1 VIGGHFTS
9 RLAPH
14 RVAGIRASLPDLDRI
29 ADKKLSSHVV
39 EGGRL
44 RALVLELW
52 QRTRMDW
59 GFVTDR
65 LAQTF
70 RKETWIGSH
79 ERRFVGETLYGLV
92 RHLRRIDAALARGS
106 KTQRAPR
113 DLERLLA
120 LLVIERLVPPEHA
133 ARVVQLDW
141 NAVAEIDDA
150 IARERKLAPRIALA
164 ASLPDWLAQRL
175 VADWGDEAEALAL
188 ALNQRAPMTVRAN
201 LLIGDRDALAG
212 ELARERIATRP
223 GAWCD
228 TALHVESR
236 TNLFALEAFKR
247 GAMEAQDEGS
257 QLLADLAVAGG
268 VAGSRLVVDLCAGAG
283 GKTLAIAARL
293 GNHGRIV
300 ATDVD
305 AHKLEE
311 LRRRARRAQVSSAQA
326 LHLDGGRWPPALDAL
341 RSKAEVVLVDAPCS
355 GIGALRRNPEARWR
369 LREADLATFAARQKV
384 ILSNAREL
392 LAPGGRLV
400 YATCT
405 LLDVENA
412 DVVAAVTGPELV
424 AVPLREILGDR
435 AEAIGDSG
443 ALTVTP
449 HRHGTD
455 GFYAQ
460 VMRRIEPGGNPSG
473 TGSGEAPHVHRAGAG
488 ARS

>member
-1 VIGGHFTS
+1 M
-9 RLAPH
+9 
-14 RVAGIRASLPDLDRI
+14 D
-29 ADKKLSSHVV
+29 
-39 EGGRL
+39 GGRL

-65 LAQTF
+65 LATTF
-70 RKETWIGSH
+70 RKETWLGSH

-92 RHLRRIDAALARGS
+92 RHLRRVDAALARGR
-106 KTQRAPR
+106 KTERAPR
-113 DLERLLA
+113 DLERLVA
-120 LLVIERLVPPEHA
+120 LLVLERLIEPARA
-133 ARVVQLDW
+133 ARIDGELDW
-141 NAVAEIDDA
+141 NAVAGIDDA

-175 VADWGDEAEALAL
+175 VADWGDEAEALAR

-201 LLIGDRDALAG
+201 LLVADRGVLAA
-212 ELARERIATRP
+212 ELGRARIATTP

-228 TALHVESR
+228 TALHVETR
-236 TNLFALEAFKR
+236 TNLFGLEAFKR

-257 QLLADLAVAGG
+257 QLLADLAVATAA
-268 VAGSRLVVDLCAGAG
+268 VAGATLVVDLCAGAG

-293 GNHGRIV
+293 GNRGRII
-300 ATDVD
+300 ATDID
-305 AHKLEE
+305 AKKLDE
-311 LRRRARRAQVSSAQA
+311 LRRRARRAGVSSAQA
-326 LHLDGGRWPPALDAL
+326 LHLEGGSWPPALDAL
-341 RSKAEVVLVDAPCS
+341 RGKADVVFVDAPCS

-369 LREADLATFAARQKV
+369 LREADLAMFAARQQE
-384 ILSNAREL
+384 ILGNARAL

-412 DVVAAVTGPELV
+412 GVIAAVVGPGL
-424 AVPLREILGDR
+424 ARVPLTELLGERAHALGD
-435 AEAIGDSG
+435 GT
-443 ALTVTP
+443 ALQVTP

-460 VMRRIEPGGNPSG
+460 VMRRVE
-473 TGSGEAPHVHRAGAG
+473 
-488 ARS
+488 

>member
-1 VIGGHFTS
+1 M
-9 RLAPH
+9 
-14 RVAGIRASLPDLDRI
+14 D
-29 ADKKLSSHVV
+29 
-39 EGGRL
+39 GGRL
-44 RALVLELW
+44 QALVLELW

-65 LAQTF
+65 LATTF

-92 RHLRRIDAALARGS
+92 RHLRRVDAALARGS
-106 KTQRAPR
+106 KAQRAPR

-120 LLVIERLVPPEHA
+120 LLVLERLVEPERA
-133 ARVVQLDW
+133 ARVLPLDW
-141 NAVAEIDDA
+141 NAVAGIDDA

-175 VADWGDEAEALAL
+175 VADWGDDAEALAL
-188 ALNQRAPMTVRAN
+188 ALNRRAPMTVRAN

-212 ELARERIATRP
+212 ELARARITTAP

-228 TALHVESR
+228 TALHIESR
-236 TNLFALEAFKR
+236 TNLFGLDAFKR

-257 QLLADLAVAGG
+257 QLLADLAVA
-268 VAGSRLVVDLCAGAG
+268 AGARLVVDLCAGAG

-311 LRRRARRAQVSSAQA
+311 LRRRARRANVSSAQA

-341 RSKAEVVLVDAPCS
+341 RGKADVVLVDAPCS

-369 LREADLATFAARQKV
+369 LREADLAVFAARQKA
-384 ILSNAREL
+384 ILGEARAL

-405 LLDVENA
+405 LLAVENA
-412 DVVAAVTGPELV
+412 DVVAAVVGPELAV
-424 AVPLREILGDR
+424 VPLSEILGDR
-435 AEAIGDSG
+435 ARALGDG
-443 ALTVTP
+443 EALTVTP

-455 GFYAQ
+455 GFYAR
-460 VMRRIEPGGNPSG
+460 VMRRVER
-473 TGSGEAPHVHRAGAG
+473 VQ
-488 ARS
+488 

>member
-1 VIGGHFTS
+1 
-9 RLAPH
+9 
-14 RVAGIRASLPDLDRI
+14 LPDLDRI
-29 ADKKLSSHVV
+29 ADKKLASHVV
-39 EGGRL
+39 DGGRL
-44 RALVLELW
+44 RGLVLELW

-65 LAQTF
+65 LATTF

-92 RHLRRIDAALARGS
+92 RHLRRVDAALARGR

-120 LLVIERLVPPEHA
+120 VLVLERLIEPARA
-133 ARVVQLDW
+133 AAVAGDLDW
-141 NAVAEIDDA
+141 SAVAGIDDA

-175 VADWGDEAEALAL
+175 VADWGDEAEPLAL

-201 LLIGDRDALAG
+201 LLVGDRAALAA
-212 ELARERIATRP
+212 ELDRARITTRP

-228 TALHVESR
+228 TAVHIESR
-236 TNLFALEAFKR
+236 TNLFTLDAFQR
-247 GAMEAQDEGS
+247 GAMEVQDEGS
-257 QLLADLAVAGG
+257 QLLADLAAVPGT
-268 VAGSRLVVDLCAGAG
+268 RLAVDLCAGAG

-305 AHKLEE
+305 MTKLDE
-311 LRRRARRAQVSSAQA
+311 LRRRARRAQVSSVQT
-326 LHLDGGRWPPALDAL
+326 LHLESGRWPPALDAL
-341 RSKAEVVLVDAPCS
+341 RGKADVVFVDAPCS

-369 LREADLATFAARQKV
+369 LREADLAMFAARQKE
-384 ILSNAREL
+384 ILGNACAL

-405 LLDVENA
+405 LLQVENA
-412 DVVAAVTGPELV
+412 DVVAAVAGTDLV
-424 AVPLREILGDR
+424 PIPMSEILGAR
-435 AEAIGDSG
+435 AHTLGDG
-443 ALTVTP
+443 LAFTVTP

-455 GFYAQ
+455 GFFAAAL
-460 VMRRIEPGGNPSG
+460 RRSSE
-473 TGSGEAPHVHRAGAG
+473 RA
-488 ARS
+488 

>member
-1 VIGGHFTS
+1 M
-9 RLAPH
+9 
-14 RVAGIRASLPDLDRI
+14 LD
-29 ADKKLSSHVV
+29 
-39 EGGRL
+39 GGRL

-65 LAQTF
+65 LAATF

-92 RHLRRIDAALARGS
+92 RHLRRVDAALARGRR
-106 KTQRAPR
+106 TERAPR

-120 LLVIERLVPPEHA
+120 LLVLEGLVEPARA
-133 ARVVQLDW
+133 AGIAGELDW
-141 NAVAEIDDA
+141 NAVAAVDDT

-164 ASLPDWLAQRL
+164 ASLPDWLAERL
-175 VADWGDEAEALAL
+175 VADWGDEAESLAL

-201 LLIGDRDALAG
+201 LLAGDRGALAA
-212 ELARERIATRP
+212 ELLRERITTRP

-236 TNLFALEAFKR
+236 TNLFGLDAFKR

-257 QLLADLAVAGG
+257 QLLADLAVAEARAVETHLAARAPQRGG
-268 VAGSRLVVDLCAGAG
+268 ARLVVDLCAGAG

-293 GNHGRIV
+293 GNRGRIV

-305 AHKLEE
+305 ARKLDE
-311 LRRRARRAQVSSAQA
+311 LRRRARRAGVSSAQT
-326 LHLDGGRWPPALDAL
+326 LHLEGGSWPLALDAL
-341 RSKAEVVLVDAPCS
+341 RGKADVVFVDAPCS

-369 LREADLATFAARQKV
+369 LRDADLAMFAARQKE
-384 ILSNAREL
+384 ILGNARAL

-405 LLDVENA
+405 LLDIENA
-412 DVVAAVTGPELV
+412 DVVAAVVGPGLA
-424 AVPLREILGDR
+424 AVPLTELLGDR
-435 AEAIGDSG
+435 AHALGDG
-443 ALTVTP
+443 MALTVTP

-460 VMRRIEPGGNPSG
+460 VMRRAE
-473 TGSGEAPHVHRAGAG
+473 
-488 ARS
+488 